1 MTGVAGRV
9 AVVTGAANG
18 IGRGIAEALLKG
30 GASLAAIDI
39 VEADWSALAPLAAPG
54 RHVAG
59 YRCDVADAGAVTR
72 TCSEVLAT
80 FGGVDILVN
89 DAGGAGA
96 VAVQHVEDLT
106 DAVWRHVIDL
116 NLTSVVNLCRELV
129 PAMKVKRYGRIVSLS
144 SQARFGTIGPLN
156 TVNARLPYVAAKGAI
171 VALTKQLAKDL
182 APFGI
187 TCNAVAPGLIL
198 PGPEARISR
207 KFNELP
213 PEARERILA
222 GVPAGRPG
230 TAADVAAAVAFLA
243 SEEAAFVSGETL
255 GITGGQ

>member
-1 MTGVAGRV
+1 MSGVASRI

-18 IGRGIAEALLKG
+18 IGRGIAEALLRG
-30 GASLAAIDI
+30 GASVAAIDV
-39 VEADWSALAPLAAPG
+39 VEADWAPLA
-54 RHVAG
+54 RHAAAGQRLIG
-59 YRCDVADAGAVTR
+59 YRCDAADQAAVTR
-72 TCSEVLAT
+72 TCREVLGA
-80 FGGVDILVN
+80 FGHADIVVN

-96 VAVQHVEDLT
+96 VAVQHVEDIT

-129 PAMKVKRYGRIVSLS
+129 PTMKTRRYGRIVNLS
-144 SQARFGTIGPLN
+144 SQARLGTFGPLN
-156 TVNARLPYVAAKGAI
+156 TVNARLPYATAKGAI

-182 APFGI
+182 GPFGI

-198 PGPEARISR
+198 PGEDARITR

-213 PEARERILA
+213 AETRERIIA
-222 GVPAGRPG
+222 GIPAGRPG
-230 TAADVAAAVAFLA
+230 TAADVAAAVLFLA